1 MDQLP
6 SPADSTRRAQAEIV
20 RLGYGDLPAGLAATV
35 VVSGGL
41 AWIVARNH
49 AADHAW
55 IWLVVMLAVTA
66 WRFGTVVW
74 FRRVKRDH
82 DQVVSGEKRFIL
94 GAVLSGAGWGYA
106 GWVFYPIMA
115 GEHELSLLVLVLAG
129 MTAGATRS
137 LGPVPAAC
145 WSFQV
150 LTLLPL
156 ILRMLLGGSL
166 VQTLMGGLA
175 VLYLAFVV
183 AMVRSYHRSLNNSLR
198 LGFEYAGLVSE
209 LSDEISTRKKAEAEL
224 RTAMGRA
231 EEASRAKSAFLATM
245 SHEIRTPMNGVL
257 GMLDLL
263 KTAALTPAQREQV
276 ETAANSAD
284 SLLRILNDI
293 LDFSK
298 IENGRLDFEHI
309 AFRPAR
315 VAEETVT
322 LMRPT
327 AIAKGL
333 QLSFNADEGAKSR
346 VMGDPMRFRQVL
358 LNLIGN
364 AIKFS
369 EHGEI
374 AVQLRGTPLDPPP
387 RLSLA
392 VEVRDHGI
400 GMNAEAQSRLF
411 QPFMQADSSM
421 SRRYGGSGLGL
432 AISQK
437 LVQRMG
443 GSIAVESRPG
453 EGSRFAFT
461 AVLPMAKDRN
471 TAVPFPASTAATQLL
486 SGRVLVVED
495 DLVNQRVVGLMLQRL
510 GLDYHIVADG
520 QSALSIVES
529 SEWDLVLMDLQLP
542 GIDGM
547 ETTRRARLL
556 LGDRSLPIVALTA
569 NARAEDRAACLMAG
583 MDDFLAKPVRTE
595 ALRECLSRWL
605 RPAGERPTPG
615 EDTD

>member
-1 MDQLP
+1 MISRP
-6 SPADSTRRAQAEIV
+6 PTAAAGDSVRRAQAEVV
-20 RLGYGDLPAGLAATV
+20 RLGYSDLSAGLMATV
-35 VVSGGL
+35 VVATGL
-41 AWIVARNH
+41 AWIIARNH
-49 AADHAW
+49 AANGAW
-55 IWLVVMLAVTA
+55 IWLGVMLAVST
-66 WRFGTVVW
+66 WRLGTVFW
-74 FRRVKRDH
+74 YRRARRDPSE
-82 DQVVSGEKRFIL
+82 VGKGEQRFIV
-94 GAVLSGAGWGYA
+94 GAVLSGLGWGYA
-106 GWVFYPIMA
+106 GWVFYPLMV

-137 LGPVPAAC
+137 LGPIPVAC

-156 ILRMLLGGSL
+156 ILRLLLGGGL
-166 VQTLMGGLA
+166 VQIVMGALA
-175 VLYLAFVV
+175 VLYTAFLV
-183 AMVRSYHRSLNNSLR
+183 AMVRSYHRSLSHSLR

-209 LSDEISTRKKAEAEL
+209 LSDEIATRKTAEADL
-224 RTAMGRA
+224 RIAMTRA

-276 ETAANSAD
+276 ETAATSAD

-298 IENGRLDFEHI
+298 IETGRLDFEHI

-315 VAEETVT
+315 VSEETVI
-322 LMRPT
+322 LMRPM
-327 AIAKGL
+327 AAAKSL
-333 QLSFNADEGAKSR
+333 QLVFSPDAAAMTR

-369 EHGEI
+369 D
-374 AVQLRGTPLDPPP
+374 RGDVTLHLSGILLESPP
-387 RLSLA
+387 RLQLA
-392 VEVRDHGI
+392 VQIRDRGI
-400 GMNAEAQSRLF
+400 GMNAETQARLF

-443 GSIAVESRPG
+443 GAITVESRLA

-461 AVLPMAKDRN
+461 ATFPLAKDRN
-471 TAVPFPASTAATQLL
+471 TAVPFPAGTAAMQLT
-486 SGRVLVVED
+486 GRVLVVED
-495 DLVNQRVVGLMLQRL
+495 DLVNQRVITLMLQRL
-510 GLDYHIVADG
+510 GLQLHLVADG
-520 QSALSIVES
+520 QSALSIIES

-556 LGDRSLPIVALTA
+556 LGDRSLPIIALTA
-569 NARAEDRAACLMAG
+569 NARSEDRAACLMAG
-583 MDDFLAKPVRTE
+583 MDDFLAKPVRSE
-595 ALRECLSRWL
+595 ALRECLARWL
-605 RPAGERPTPG
+605 HPAG
-615 EDTD
+615 

>member
-1 MDQLP
+1 M
-6 SPADSTRRAQAEIV
+6 
-20 RLGYGDLPAGLAATV
+20 RLGYNDLPAGLAATV
-35 VVSGGL
+35 VVSAGL

-49 AADHAW
+49 AANHAW
-55 IWLVVMLAVTA
+55 IWLVVMLAVSA
-66 WRFGTVVW
+66 WRFGTLLW
-74 FRRVKRDH
+74 YRRAKRDPG
-82 DQVVSGEKRFIL
+82 QVGTGQRRFIT
-94 GAVLSGAGWGYA
+94 GAILSGLGWGYA
-106 GWVFYPIMA
+106 GWVFYPLMA
-115 GEHELSLLVLVLAG
+115 SGHELSLLVLVLAG

-137 LGPVPAAC
+137 LGPIPVAC

-156 ILRMLLGGSL
+156 IGRLLLGGGL
-166 VQTLMGGLA
+166 VQTVMGFLA

-183 AMVRSYHRSLNNSLR
+183 AMVRSYHRSLSNSLR
-198 LGFEYAGLVSE
+198 LGFEYAGLVTE
-209 LSDEISTRKKAEAEL
+209 LSDEIGARKKIEADL

-231 EEASRAKSAFLATM
+231 EEASKAKSAFLATM

-276 ETAANSAD
+276 ETAASSAD

-298 IENGRLDFEHI
+298 IETGRLDFEHI
-309 AFRPAR
+309 AFRPTR
-315 VAEETVT
+315 VAEETAV
-322 LMRPT
+322 LMRPM
-327 AIAKGL
+327 AVAKSL
-333 QLSFNADEGAKSR
+333 QLQFSTAAAAMTR

-369 EHGEI
+369 ERGDI
-374 AVQLRGTPLDPPP
+374 TLQLSGTLIESPP
-387 RLSLA
+387 RLSVT
-392 VEVRDHGI
+392 VEVRDQGI
-400 GMNAEAQSRLF
+400 GINAETQTRLF

-443 GSIAVESRPG
+443 GTIAVQSRPG

-461 AVLPMAKDRN
+461 AIFPLAKDRN
-471 TAVPFPASTAATQLL
+471 TAVPFPTGTAAAQHL

-495 DLVNQRVVGLMLQRL
+495 DAVNQRVVGLMLQRL
-510 GLDYHIVADG
+510 GLQYHIVADG
-520 QSALSIVES
+520 QSALSIIES

-556 LGDRSLPIVALTA
+556 LGDRSLPIIALTA

-583 MDDFLAKPVRTE
+583 MDDFIPKPVRSET
-595 ALRECLSRWL
+595 LRECLSRWL
-605 RPAGERPTPG
+605 EPAGERPAPG
-615 EDTD
+615 ADPD

>member
-1 MDQLP
+1 MTSRP
-6 SPADSTRRAQAEIV
+6 PTTAAAADSVRRAQAEVV
-20 RLGYGDLPAGLAATV
+20 RLGYSDLSAGLMATFV
-35 VVSGGL
+35 VATGL
-41 AWIVARNH
+41 AWIIARNH
-49 AADHAW
+49 ATNGAW
-55 IWLVVMLAVTA
+55 VWLGVMLAVST
-66 WRFGTVVW
+66 WRLGTVFW
-74 FRRVKRDH
+74 YRQAKRDPS
-82 DQVVSGEKRFIL
+82 QVEKGERRFIV
-94 GAVLSGAGWGYA
+94 GAVLSGLGWGYA
-106 GWVFYPIMA
+106 GWVFYPLMV

-137 LGPVPAAC
+137 LGPIPAAC

-150 LTLLPL
+150 LTLVPL
-156 ILRMLLGGSL
+156 ILRLLLGGGL
-166 VQTLMGGLA
+166 VQIVMGALA
-175 VLYLAFVV
+175 VLYTAFLV
-183 AMVRSYHRSLNNSLR
+183 AMVRSYHRSLSNSLR

-209 LSDEISTRKKAEAEL
+209 LSDEIATRKAAEADL
-224 RTAMGRA
+224 RIAMTRA

-298 IENGRLDFEHI
+298 IETGRLDFEHI

-315 VAEETVT
+315 VSEETVT
-322 LMRPT
+322 LMRPM
-327 AIAKGL
+327 AAAKSL
-333 QLSFNADEGAKSR
+333 QLVFSPDAAAMTR

-369 EHGEI
+369 E
-374 AVQLRGTPLDPPP
+374 RGDITLHLSGILLETPP
-387 RLSLA
+387 RLQLA
-392 VEVRDHGI
+392 VQVRDRGI
-400 GMNAEAQSRLF
+400 GMDAETQTRLF

-443 GSIAVESRPG
+443 GVITVESRPA

-461 AVLPMAKDRN
+461 VTFPLAKDRN
-471 TAVPFPASTAATQLL
+471 TAVPFPAAAAQQLT
-486 SGRVLVVED
+486 GRVLVVED
-495 DLVNQRVVGLMLQRL
+495 DLVNQRVITLMLQRL
-510 GLDYHIVADG
+510 GLQLHLVADG
-520 QSALSIVES
+520 QSALSIIES

-556 LGDRSLPIVALTA
+556 LGDRSLPIIALTA
-569 NARAEDRAACLMAG
+569 NARSEDRAACLMAG
-583 MDDFLAKPVRTE
+583 MDDFLAKPVRSE
-595 ALRECLSRWL
+595 ALRECLARWL
-605 RPAGERPTPG
+605 HPAG
-615 EDTD
+615 